1 MNEINQHS
9 AYNIPKAI
17 CREDKQAFCPA
28 KTRSGKIHQFRHYT
42 TDAPV

>member
-1 MNEINQHS
+1 LYQINQHIDFKIS
-9 AYNIPKAI
+9 DGISLEGD
-17 CREDKQAFCPA
+17 RVFCPA